1 MILSQFD
8 SELVFGVDT
17 CPPMTNAPVILRKVL
32 LVAVASYL
40 IVGMSGCR
48 RGAKNPNANLSPS
61 AGSESES
68 ERSRHEETLIDQ
80 GKEIYKN
87 DQDDQAVAALQEA
100 IRLNHDLAE
109 GHLRLAMADAALAR
123 KP

>member
-40 IVGMSGCR
+40 VVGMSGCR
-48 RGAKNPNANLSPS
+48 RCAKNTNANLSPS

-68 ERSRHEETLIDQ
+68 ERSRHEQSLIEQ
-80 GKEIYKN
+80 GKEFYKN
-87 DQDDQAVAALQEA
+87 DQDEQAMRSEERRVGKEC
-100 IRLNHDLAE
+100 R
-109 GHLRLAMADAALAR
+109 
-123 KP
+123 